1 MKTALRF
8 ILISGVLT
16 LLTLGTGCAGARG
29 KIVLEELNHPVSMSP
44 YIYGK
49 NGQILSIDKGLSYSG
64 GLFIKKNYYGTFYS
78 TIRITGDGDLNKQID
93 DSIAAYGA
101 DGIVNFHYVVD
112 QGSTNT
118 CVPLTWLPIWPGTA
132 EVVFMGDIVKV
143 SKGGAK

>member
-16 LLTLGTGCAGARG
+16 LLTSGSGCTGARG

-64 GLFIKKNYYGTFYS
+64 GLFIKKNYYGMFYS
-78 TIRITGDGDLNKQID
+78 IIRITGDGDLNKQID
-93 DSIAAYGA
+93 DSISAFNA
-101 DGIVNFHYVVD
+101 DGIVNFHYVVE
-112 QGSTNT
+112 QGSTNG
-118 CVPLTWLPIWPGTA
+118 CGPLTWLPIWPGSSQ
-132 EVVFMGDIVKV
+132 VVFMGDIVKV